1 MNLKTVQSMYLTLG
15 NLRIFSHKTI
25 KAGGTVVV
33 SMAANAIFNSSILN
47 LSSVVTLGISKF
59 CSLQIETN
67 QILVSG
73 EERMM

>member
-1 MNLKTVQSMYLTLG
+1 MYPTL
-15 NLRIFSHKTI
+15 NLRIFNLKTI
-25 KAGGTVVV
+25 KTGGTAVVPG
-33 SMAANAIFNSSILN
+33 AAYDIFNSNILN

-73 EERMM
+73 ERRML